1 MNTIRIISKV
11 RFNCNKTR
19 SFCLITILIT
29 NQTKPLYIDLA
40 CFDCCAKP
48 RLPSIVW
55 QKLNTTELGSELIE
69 MECQQMRSN
78 ENEIITNLNGFFVV
92 PFTMTIKTI
101 VISNQE
107 CYELC
112 DEWNAFFKIPGSG
125 SGLDKHSDRN
135 QQSWVF
141 LNYLKN
147 TLSLTERPPPK
158 KKKLFEKQSPKNT
171 LKNLA
176 KVKHDMIIMDWSTR
190 CIKLHSKILLKYKTL
205 KNTAFI

>member
-1 MNTIRIISKV
+1 
-11 RFNCNKTR
+11 
-19 SFCLITILIT
+19 
-29 NQTKPLYIDLA
+29 
-40 CFDCCAKP
+40 
-48 RLPSIVW
+48 
-55 QKLNTTELGSELIE
+55 
-69 MECQQMRSN
+69 MRSN

-147 TLSLTERPPPK
+147 TLSLTECPPPPK
-158 KKKLFEKQSPKNT
+158 KKKLFKKQSPKNT
-171 LKNLA
+171 LQ
-176 KVKHDMIIMDWSTR
+176 
-190 CIKLHSKILLKYKTL
+190 KLGKS
-205 KNTAFI
+205 

>member
-11 RFNCNKTR
+11 RLNCNKTR

-40 CFDCCAKP
+40 CFDCCTKP

-55 QKLNTTELGSELIE
+55 QKLNATELGSELTE

-112 DEWNAFFKIPGSG
+112 GEWNAFFKIPGSG

-135 QQSWVF
+135 QQSWVS
-141 LNYLKN
+141 LNYLK
-147 TLSLTERPPPK
+147 
-158 KKKLFEKQSPKNT
+158 
-171 LKNLA
+171 
-176 KVKHDMIIMDWSTR
+176 
-190 CIKLHSKILLKYKTL
+190 ILCH
-205 KNTAFI
+205 

>member
-11 RFNCNKTR
+11 RLNCNKTR

-29 NQTKPLYIDLA
+29 NQTKPLHIDLA
-40 CFDCCAKP
+40 CFDCCTKR

-55 QKLNTTELGSELIE
+55 QKLNATELGSELIE

-78 ENEIITNLNGFFVV
+78 ENEIITNLNGFFVA
-92 PFTMTIKTI
+92 PFTMTMKPI

-112 DEWNAFFKIPGSG
+112 GEWNALFKIPGSG

-135 QQSWVF
+135 QLLGVSELPKKYF
-141 LNYLKN
+141 A
-147 TLSLTERPPPK
+147 TDRMPPPQ
-158 KKKLFEKQSPKNT
+158 KKKLFKKQSPK
-171 LKNLA
+171 
-176 KVKHDMIIMDWSTR
+176 
-190 CIKLHSKILLKYKTL
+190 KYPPKTL
-205 KNTAFI
+205 FTWQKLSMI